1 MENDKKRLDFVSS
14 VVMFLLSIYVIFEGI
29 HIYHEAGKVFYLSPA
44 LVPTMLGCVLCLL
57 SVVLFGYSLKDG
69 GISARMAEVKTY
81 FSGIFKDSNTMRMFI
96 GVVLMAV
103 YTFILIEILPFWIA
117 TFLFMF
123 LLMYFLDAGSLVK
136 ILLVSA
142 ASVALIVLLFQVCF
156 RVPLQ

>member
-1 MENDKKRLDFVSS
+1 
-14 VVMFLLSIYVIFEGI
+14 
-29 HIYHEAGKVFYLSPA
+29 
-44 LVPTMLGCVLCLL
+44 
-57 SVVLFGYSLKDG
+57 
-69 GISARMAEVKTY
+69 
-81 FSGIFKDSNTMRMFI
+81 MRMFI

-156 RVPLQ
+156 RVPLP